1 MGTRT
6 INHVSLEPNPVDR
19 SCEETVIII
28 VVVVVVIVV
37 VVIDVGDGFPRFLSS
52 VDRFV

>member
-28 VVVVVVIVV
+28 VVVVVVI
-37 VVIDVGDGFPRFLSS
+37 DVGDGFPRFLSS